1 MVQLAESIVRVKATR
16 NQNLEEPIT
25 DPVYFKVNQ
34 LKKKQENLEPPLEYL
49 LSFDKSLHLDDL
61 WVTSKQLEQ
70 FNILRVEMA
79 NKQVKPRVSD
89 DNILQETHNNSQQ
102 PEQQIGLDDEDEEI
116 EYLARSERLRGFN
129 MDQLDFCHHCMQLKQ
144 T

>member
-16 NQNLEEPIT
+16 SQNLEVPIT

-34 LKKKQENLEPPLEYL
+34 LKKKQENLEPIEYL

-61 WVTSKQLEQ
+61 WVTSKQLYE
-70 FNILRVEMA
+70 FNILRAEMA
-79 NKQVKPRVSD
+79 KKQVKPRVSD

-102 PEQQIGLDDEDEEI
+102 LEQLIGLDDEDEEI